1 MSSAIQLSF
10 TLRTTPGVRTLHLLG
25 SWDNYQNQLPMS
37 QDPSKSAGGWM
48 GTFRFQPGSLT
59 QGQRYWYYYIMDGYH
74 VTHDPATASVV
85 EPTTQR
91 KLNVLEI
98 PGSKSSSYSSSS
110 AKRASTSSKR
120 SSRRIS
126 VDVAEGRA
134 LSPSQIR
141 SPKPYKPGQT
151 SHIVNYDLAQLE
163 QQFAH
168 ARIAESD
175 SDSDSDSDISS
186 DVPSLTS
193 RSSRSSNS
201 SSPSSL
207 SSGSSGAQYCVC
219 ERYGITRSGNRIK
232 LDCGGKRCG
241 HGYGSDAGS
250 TCSSESEE
258 EVYHACATR
267 RHGVVIRGR

>member
-59 QGQRYWYYYIMDGYH
+59 PGQRYWYYYIMDGYH
-74 VTHDPATASVV
+74 VTHDPAMASVV

-91 KLNVLEI
+91 KLNILDI
-98 PGSKSSSYSSSS
+98 PGSTSSSYSSSS
-110 AKRASTSSKR
+110 SKRASTSSKR
-120 SSRRIS
+120 GSRRMS
-126 VDVAEGRA
+126 VDVAKGRA
-134 LSPSQIR
+134 LSPSQTR
-141 SPKPYKPGQT
+141 SPKPHKPGQT
-151 SHIVNYDLAQLE
+151 SHIVNYDLSQLE

-168 ARIAESD
+168 THITEESD
-175 SDSDSDSDISS
+175 SDSDSNDDSDVSS
-186 DVPSLTS
+186 DVPSLT
-193 RSSRSSNS
+193 SRSSNS

-207 SSGSSGAQYCVC
+207 SSGSSEGRYCVC

-232 LDCGGKRCG
+232 IDCAGKRCG
-241 HGYGSDAGS
+241 YGYGSENGS
-250 TCSSESEE
+250 SCSSESE
-258 EVYHACATR
+258 
-267 RHGVVIRGR
+267 

>member
-37 QDPSKSAGGWM
+37 QDPSKSAGGWA

-59 QGQRYWYYYIMDGYH
+59 PGQRYWYYYIMDGYH
-74 VTHDPATASVV
+74 VTHDPAMASVV

-91 KLNVLEI
+91 KLNILDV
-98 PGSKSSSYSSSS
+98 PGSTSSSS
-110 AKRASTSSKR
+110 SKRQSTSSRSKR
-120 SSRRIS
+120 SSRRMSI
-126 VDVAEGRA
+126 DVATGRS
-134 LSPSQIR
+134 LSPSQIK

-151 SHIVNYDLAQLE
+151 QQIVNYDLNALE
-163 QQFAH
+163 HQFAATH
-168 ARIAESD
+168 IAEESSGED
-175 SDSDSDSDISS
+175 SDYDGSDVSS

-193 RSSRSSNS
+193 RSSHS
-201 SSPSSL
+201 SSPSSV
-207 SSGSSGAQYCVC
+207 SSGSSASRYCSC

-241 HGYGSDAGS
+241 GYGYSDNGS

-258 EVYHACATR
+258 DVYHARATR